1 MVMVSVHAYPPCPAP
16 ARRTPAQPVQDGAS
30 AVYAKAVLLP
40 DVRQQFPTHAAPQM
54 RQLSAGEALEM
65 EVLAAIRFADILIYE
80 AFLPFR
86 TVFSD
91 GSVRTQRG
99 KLTVKRALPYRSVGI
114 PCAVVQAVADLLN
127 GELLIRMS
135 LQKGT
140 AGVACPRFC
149 TVSCCPSF
157 RFRSAHSI
165 AHSVRIVNR
174 FGNDSQF
181 RWFFN

>member
-1 MVMVSVHAYPPCPAP
+1 MHILRVLPLRGAL
-16 ARRTPAQPVQDGAS
+16 PAQPVQDGAS
-30 AVYAKAVLLP
+30 AVYAKAVFLP
-40 DVRQQFPTHAAPQM
+40 DVRQQFLTHAAPQM

-86 TVFSD
+86 TVFPD

-114 PCAVVQAVADLLN
+114 PRAVVQAVADLLN

-135 LQKGT
+135 LQKGQQ
-140 AGVACPRFC
+140 ALPALG
-149 TVSCCPSF
+149 
-157 RFRSAHSI
+157 
-165 AHSVRIVNR
+165 SVRSHVAPPSVSDR
-174 FGNDSQF
+174 HTV
-181 RWFFN
+181 